1 MTWQVIFEAA
11 AQAEIAETFDW
22 YEQISYGLGGDFLR
36 VLAAAE
42 EQLTRNPQA
51 FPPTRGRFRRI
62 LLRRFP
68 YAQHFELLSDQRVS
82 VLACLHHR
90 RNPARWPGN

>member
-1 MTWQVIFEAA
+1 MTWQVVFEPA
-11 AQAEIAETFDW
+11 AQAEIVEAFDW
-22 YEQISYGLGGDFLR
+22 YEQKSYGLGGDFLR
-36 VLAAAE
+36 MIAAAE
-42 EQLTRNPQA
+42 ELLTRNPQA

-68 YAQHFELLSDQRVS
+68 YALHFELLNERRVS
-82 VLACLHHR
+82 VLACLHHS